1 MKQASFPWLMRIK
14 GRVLIF
20 GIAMSIFPLL
30 FLGLANFNAT
40 RLYLQERIQQQNFER
55 ATGLAEQI
63 SEFVVKKAE
72 SLSIVTYTNA
82 STLVGQDQIAREMI
96 LATLLRQESYFEAI
110 EVADSNFNVIG
121 QIDRRHVILPQKS
134 DLQLKHRD
142 LTEGASF
149 SVSPVFFSNDGRPQF
164 YLTVGIQDPLTR
176 KNIGYLQAKTD
187 LKGMVTK
194 ITNLRIGQ
202 AGYIYL
208 TDEQGKLIGHTD
220 FSHVLRQENV
230 RQNPDVQ
237 AFLAGRRPSPQGID
251 YTNPEGLQVIGLFA
265 PVENLSWGVFI
276 EQPIREAYQPIYEFS
291 RKLLGILLVAIALV
305 TLISIMFG
313 LKLTRPIEKLEGEV
327 RRIILTG
334 DLKSEIPQQSQDE
347 IGRLVQSFNQLLAQ
361 LNEITLNLKTE
372 KELLATVVG
381 GIGAGMALLN
391 SDKRI
396 LWWNPIFAQWFGG
409 KELLLLTCEEVLA
422 EEGADCSFTENG
434 RVITYDIEGKRSY
447 LRKMYYPLH
456 QENDHQPAYLVLL
469 EEVTQQVEM
478 EARAIE
484 TDKMAA
490 VGLLATGIAHEIN
503 NPLAIVSAHSED
515 MLDRLSGEAAQLR
528 QEEIVSR
535 LQIINQQIS
544 RCKQITG
551 GLLHFARK
559 RDDTQDLIDISTSTA
574 QTVALLEYRA
584 KQKKIQIT
592 TDLEKDLYLLGNENE
607 WQQVILNIVTNA
619 LDASKEG
626 GKLEIRAQC
635 KRGEIRVEI
644 EDSGQGIPA
653 SQIKRLLDPFFTTK
667 PPGQGTGLGLFVS
680 YGIIQKMNG
689 QLEIRSV
696 EGQGTVVEI
705 TLPKGS
711 YRS

>member
-1 MKQASFPWLMRIK
+1 VKQASFPWLMRIK

-40 RLYLQERIQQQNFER
+40 RLYLQERIQLQNFER
-55 ATGLAEQI
+55 ATALAEQI
-63 SEFVVKKAE
+63 SEFVQYKAA
-72 SLSIVTYTNA
+72 SMSIVTYTNA
-82 STLVGQDQIAREMI
+82 STLVGQDPIAREMI

-110 EVADSNFNVIG
+110 EVADLKFNVLG
-121 QIDRRHVILPQKS
+121 QIDRRNVILP
-134 DLQLKHRD
+134 LKADVKLNHRD
-142 LTEGASF
+142 LTANTSF
-149 SVSPVFFSNDGRPQF
+149 SISPVFFSNDGRPQF

-194 ITNLRIGQ
+194 IANLRIGQ

-208 TDEQGKLIGHTD
+208 TDELGNLIGHTD
-220 FSHVLRQENV
+220 FSNVLRQENV

-237 AFLAGRRPSPQGID
+237 AFLAGQRPSPQGTEYRNSD
-251 YTNPEGLQVIGLFA
+251 GVQVVGLFA
-265 PVENLSWGVFI
+265 PVENLNWGVFI
-276 EQPIREAYQPIYEFS
+276 EQPIREAYQHIYEFS

-313 LKLTRPIEKLEGEV
+313 LKLTRPIENLEGEV

-334 DLKSEIPQQSQDE
+334 DLKSEIPQQTQDE

-361 LNEITLNLKTE
+361 LNEISINLITE

-381 GIGAGMALLN
+381 GIGAGMVLLD

-396 LWWNPIFAQWFGG
+396 IWWNSIFAQWFAR
-409 KELLLLTCEEVLA
+409 EEFLLLTCEEFIG

-434 RVITYDIEGKRSY
+434 SIITHDIKGKRSY

-456 QENDHQPAYLVLL
+456 QENVTQPAYLVLL
-469 EEVTQQVEM
+469 EDVTQQVEM
-478 EARAIE
+478 EARVIE

-490 VGLLATGIAHEIN
+490 VGLLASGIAHEIN
-503 NPLAIVSAHSED
+503 NPLSIVSAHSED
-515 MLDRLSGEAAQLR
+515 MLDRLKEEPAQLE
-528 QEEIVSR
+528 QEDLVSE

-559 RDDTQDLIDISTSTA
+559 RQDTRDLINISTSTV
-574 QTVALLEYRA
+574 QTIDLLEYRA
-584 KQKKIQIT
+584 KQKRIQIAYEM
-592 TDLEKDLYLLGNENE
+592 DKDLYVFGNENE

-619 LDASKEG
+619 LDASEEG
-626 GKLEIRAQC
+626 GKIEIRTRC
-635 KRGEIRVEI
+635 IRGAIRVVI
-644 EDSGQGIPA
+644 EDNGQGIPG
-653 SQIKRLLDPFFTTK
+653 SQLKRILEPFYTTK
-667 PPGQGTGLGLFVS
+667 PSGQGTGLGLFVS

-689 QLEIRSV
+689 QLEVQSV
-696 EGQGTVVEI
+696 EGQGTIVEI
-705 TLPKGS
+705 TLPNGS
-711 YRS
+711 

>member
-96 LATLLRQESYFEAI
+96 LAKLLRQESYFEAI

-121 QIDRRHVILPQKS
+121 QIDRRNVILPQKS
-134 DLQLKHRD
+134 DFQLKHRD
-142 LTEGASF
+142 LTEDASF

-208 TDEQGKLIGHTD
+208 TDEQGELIGHTD

-237 AFLAGRRPSPQGID
+237 AFLAGQRPSPQGID
-251 YTNPEGLQVIGLFA
+251 YTNPDGLQVIGLFA

-334 DLKSEIPQQSQDE
+334 DLKSEIPKQSQDE
-347 IGRLVQSFNQLLAQ
+347 IGRLVQSFNQLLTATNRDLLAEVKEGRFRQ
-361 LNEITLNLKTE
+361 DLYYRLNGLILEVPPLRERREDIFPLVDFYLQKFRSPGPERYLYSLSPETQKLLLNYDFPGNVRELAHLIQRGVTLANGQVIFPVDLWPNSHLEQKLIDDGIPLYHQTGSINGYPTLEDIERDYILETLKT
-372 KELLATVVG
+372 A
-381 GIGAGMALLN
+381 
-391 SDKRI
+391 
-396 LWWNPIFAQWFGG
+396 
-409 KELLLLTCEEVLA
+409 
-422 EEGADCSFTENG
+422 NG
-434 RVITYDIEGKRSY
+434 
-447 LRKMYYPLH
+447 
-456 QENDHQPAYLVLL
+456 N
-469 EEVTQQVEM
+469 
-478 EARAIE
+478 
-484 TDKMAA
+484 
-490 VGLLATGIAHEIN
+490 
-503 NPLAIVSAHSED
+503 
-515 MLDRLSGEAAQLR
+515 
-528 QEEIVSR
+528 
-535 LQIINQQIS
+535 
-544 RCKQITG
+544 
-551 GLLHFARK
+551 
-559 RDDTQDLIDISTSTA
+559 
-574 QTVALLEYRA
+574 
-584 KQKKIQIT
+584 
-592 TDLEKDLYLLGNENE
+592 
-607 WQQVILNIVTNA
+607 
-619 LDASKEG
+619 
-626 GKLEIRAQC
+626 RAQAA
-635 KRGEIRVEI
+635 KML
-644 EDSGQGIPA
+644 GI
-653 SQIKRLLDPFFTTK
+653 SVRNLYRKLD
-667 PPGQGTGLGLFVS
+667 Q
-680 YGIIQKMNG
+680 YG
-689 QLEIRSV
+689 R
-696 EGQGTVVEI
+696 
-705 TLPKGS
+705 
-711 YRS
+711 

>member
-55 ATGLAEQI
+55 ATTLAEQI
-63 SEFVVKKAE
+63 SEFVRNKAE
-72 SLSIVTYTNA
+72 RLSIVTYTNA
-82 STLVGQDQIAREMI
+82 STLVGQDPIAREMI

-110 EVADSNFNVIG
+110 EVADRNFNVLG
-121 QIDRRHVILPQKS
+121 QVDRRNVILPQNPETK
-134 DLQLKHRD
+134 LKYRD
-142 LTEGASF
+142 LTANTAF
-149 SVSPVFFSNDGRPQF
+149 SISPVFFSDDGRPQF

-194 ITNLRIGQ
+194 TANLRIGE

-208 TDEQGKLIGHTD
+208 TDENGNLIGHTD
-220 FSHVLRQENV
+220 FSNVLRQENV
-230 RQNPDVQ
+230 RLNPDVQ
-237 AFLAGRRPSPQGID
+237 VFLRDMRPSAQGIEFV
-251 YTNPEGLQVIGLFA
+251 NPDGIQVIGLFA
-265 PVENLSWGVFI
+265 LVENLGWGVFI
-276 EQPIREAYQPIYEFS
+276 EQPIGEAYQPIYEFS

-313 LKLTRPIEKLEGEV
+313 LKLTRPIENLEGEV

-334 DLKSEIPQQSQDE
+334 DLKSEIPQQTQDE

-361 LNEITLNLKTE
+361 LNEITINLITE

-381 GIGAGMALLN
+381 GIGAGMVLLD

-396 LWWNPIFAQWFGG
+396 IWWNSIFAQWFGR
-409 KELLLLTCEEVLA
+409 EEFLLLTCQEVIG
-422 EEGADCSFTENG
+422 EEGADCSFTGNG
-434 RVITYDIEGKRSY
+434 SIITHDIKGKRSY

-456 QENDHQPAYLVLL
+456 QENVTQPAYLVLL
-469 EEVTQQVEM
+469 EDVTQQVEM
-478 EARAIE
+478 EARVIE

-490 VGLLATGIAHEIN
+490 VGLLASGIAHEIN
-503 NPLAIVSAHSED
+503 NPLSIVSAHSED
-515 MLDRLSGEAAQLR
+515 MLDRLKAEPAQLE
-528 QEEIVSR
+528 QEELVSE

-559 RDDTQDLIDISTSTA
+559 RQDTRDLIDISTSTV
-574 QTVALLEYRA
+574 QTIDLLEYRA
-584 KQKKIQIT
+584 KQKRIQIAS
-592 TDLEKDLYLLGNENE
+592 DMDKDLYVFGNENE
-607 WQQVILNIVTNA
+607 WQQVILNIVINA
-619 LDASKEG
+619 LDASEEG
-626 GKLEIRAQC
+626 GKIEIRTRC
-635 KRGEIRVEI
+635 IRGTIRVEI
-644 EDSGQGIPA
+644 EDNGQGIPG
-653 SQIKRLLDPFFTTK
+653 SQLKRILDPFYTTK
-667 PPGQGTGLGLFVS
+667 PSGQGTGLGLFVS

-689 QLEIRSV
+689 QLEVQSV
-696 EGQGTVVEI
+696 EGQGTIVEI
-705 TLPKGS
+705 TLPNGS
-711 YRS
+711 

>member
-1 MKQASFPWLMRIK
+1 MKPGAFPWLRRIK

-55 ATGLAEQI
+55 ATALAEQI
-63 SEFVVKKAE
+63 SEFVRNKAE

-82 STLVGQDQIAREMI
+82 STLVGQDPIAREMI
-96 LATLLRQESYFEAI
+96 LSTLLRQESSFEAI
-110 EVADSNFNVIG
+110 EVADRNFKVLG
-121 QIDRRHVILPQKS
+121 QIDRRHVVLPQTSEAK
-134 DLQLKHRD
+134 LKHRD
-142 LTEGASF
+142 LTENTTF
-149 SVSPVFFSNDGRPQF
+149 SISPVFFSDDGRPQF

-176 KNIGYLQAKTD
+176 ETIGYLQAKTD

-194 ITNLRIGQ
+194 TANLRIGE

-208 TDEQGKLIGHTD
+208 TDENGRLIGHTD

-230 RQNPDVQ
+230 RLNPDVKD
-237 AFLAGRRPSPQGID
+237 FLAGKHPSAQGLEFV
-251 YTNPEGLQVIGLFA
+251 NPDGQQVIGLFA
-265 PVENLSWGVFI
+265 LVENLSWGVFI
-276 EQPIREAYQPIYEFS
+276 EQPIGEAYQPIYEFS
-291 RKLLGILLVAIALV
+291 RQLLGILLIAIAVV
-305 TLISIMFG
+305 TLVSIMFG
-313 LKLTRPIEKLEGEV
+313 LKLTRPIENLEGEV

-334 DLKSEIPQQSQDE
+334 DLKSQIPQQTQDE

-361 LNEITLNLKTE
+361 LYEITMNLKTE

-381 GIGAGMALLN
+381 GIGAGMVLLN

-396 LWWNPIFAQWFGG
+396 IWWNPIFAQWFCRE
-409 KELLLLTCEEVLA
+409 ELLLLACEEVLA
-422 EEGADCSFTENG
+422 EEGADCSLTDNG
-434 RVITYDIEGKRSY
+434 SVLTHDIKGRRRY
-447 LRKMYYPLH
+447 LRKMYYSLH
-456 QENDHQPAYLVLL
+456 PENVTQPAYLVLL
-469 EEVTQQVEM
+469 EDVTQQVEM
-478 EARAIE
+478 EAQVIE

-490 VGLLATGIAHEIN
+490 VGLLASGIAHEIN

-515 MLDRLSGEAAQLR
+515 LLDRLNEDPSQLG
-528 QEEIVSR
+528 QEELVTG
-535 LQIINQQIS
+535 LQIINQQMS

-559 RDDTQDLIDISTSTA
+559 RQDTRDLIDLSTSTA
-574 QTVALLEYRA
+574 QTVALLDYRA
-584 KQKKIQIT
+584 RQKKTQIS
-592 TDLEKDLYLLGNENE
+592 TDIEKDLYVFGNENE

-619 LDASKEG
+619 LDASEEG
-626 GKLEIRAQC
+626 GKIEIRARC
-635 KRGEIRVEI
+635 KGETIQVEI
-644 EDSGQGIPA
+644 EDNGQGIPE
-653 SQIKRLLDPFFTTK
+653 SQIKRILDPFYTTK

-689 QLEIRSV
+689 QLEVQSI
-696 EGQGTVVEI
+696 EGQGTIVEI
-705 TLPKGS
+705 TLQKGS